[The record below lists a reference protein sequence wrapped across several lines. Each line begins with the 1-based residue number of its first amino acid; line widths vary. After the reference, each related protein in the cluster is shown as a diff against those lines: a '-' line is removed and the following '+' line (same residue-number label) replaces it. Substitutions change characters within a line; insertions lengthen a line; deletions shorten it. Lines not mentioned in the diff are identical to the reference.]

1 MKPMLK
7 YIFSCLLALSFFC
20 VQAQTLPDQAK
31 DSIPANPNPVTSK
44 TIVEQKT
51 DSIPPKVN
59 RYGLRVGVDLYKL
72 TRSLY
77 DKDYKGIEFV
87 GDYRLTQK
95 HYLAAEI
102 GNENKTTDDARL
114 NFTTQGTY
122 LKAGFDYNGYKN
134 WLNMENVI
142 SIGLR
147 YGASSFSQQLNSY
160 KIYNAN
166 PYFGEVPEI
175 SSGQKYNGLSA
186 SWLEV
191 VAGLKA
197 KVFNNVFLGF
207 SLRFNMLITNNTPN
221 GFDNLYI
228 PGFHRT
234 YDGSFG
240 VGVNYTV
247 SYFVPIYKKKV
258 VSKVMEK

>member
-1 MKPMLK
+1 MLK
-7 YIFSCLLALSFFC
+7 YIFSSLLVLCLFEIH
-20 VQAQTLPDQAK
+20 AQTLPSPVK
-31 DSIPANPNPVTSK
+31 DSIPAITKPLASVTK
-44 TIVEQKT
+44 TAAKT
-51 DSIPPKVN
+51 DSIPLKVN

-72 TRSLY
+72 TRSFY
-77 DKDYKGIEFV
+77 DNDYKGIEFV
-87 GDYRLTQK
+87 GDYRLTKK

-122 LKAGFDYNGYKN
+122 LKAGFDFNGYQN
-134 WLNMENVI
+134 WLDMENII

-147 YGASSFSQQLNSY
+147 YGLSTFSQQLNSY
-160 KIYNAN
+160 KIYNPN
-166 PYFGEVPEI
+166 PYFDEIPELQ
-175 SSGQKYNGLSA
+175 SGAKFNGLTA
-186 SWLEV
+186 SWIEV

-197 KVFNNVFLGF
+197 KVFNNVFVGF
-207 SLRFNMLITNNTPN
+207 SLRLNMLITNNTPN

-228 PGFHRT
+228 PGFQRT

-240 VGVNYTV
+240 VGVNYTI

-258 VSKVMEK
+258 VAKDLVK